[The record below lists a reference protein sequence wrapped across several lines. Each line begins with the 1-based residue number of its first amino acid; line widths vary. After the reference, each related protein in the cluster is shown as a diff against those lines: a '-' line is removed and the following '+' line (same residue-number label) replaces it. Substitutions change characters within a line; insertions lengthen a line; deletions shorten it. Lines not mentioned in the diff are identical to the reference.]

1 MGNVPLSSSIMI
13 AITVLRRRL
22 RAERR
27 RLSDATQRHH
37 AQQLARILGKHM
49 QFLRARHI
57 GGYWAAD
64 GEIDPGPLLK
74 LAQARH
80 KPCLLPVLRPHPR
93 RKLWFVRHDAGD
105 PVRANRYG
113 IPEPS
118 LRNSRIRPPWALD
131 LLFLPLVGF
140 DADCN
145 RLGMGGGYYDQT
157 LAYLRTRTY
166 WRRPLLVG
174 LAHECQ
180 RVERLPVRPWDIRLD
195 MVVTEQRLY
204 TWHKAGSPPGF
215 AAGCQFPDRREYVP
229 VGCPK
234 SSLF

>member
-1 MGNVPLSSSIMI
+1 MSPSYSFIMI
-13 AITVLRRRL
+13 AIPELRRRL
-22 RAERR
+22 RAERC
-27 RLSDATQRHH
+27 RLSSATQRRH
-37 AQQLARILGKHM
+37 AQQLALILGRHRV
-49 QFLRARHI
+49 FLRARNI

-64 GEIDPGPLLK
+64 GEIDPRPLLK

-93 RKLWFVRHDAGD
+93 RKLWFVRHAAGD
-105 PVRANRYG
+105 PLQANRYG

-118 LRNSRIRPPWALD
+118 LRNGRIRPPWALD

-157 LAYLRTRTY
+157 LAYLSTRTH

-180 RVERLPVRPWDIRLD
+180 RVERLEVRPWDIRLD
-195 MVVTEQRLY
+195 MVVTEKRIY
-204 TWHKAGSPPGF
+204 ARH
-215 AAGCQFPDRREYVP
+215 
-229 VGCPK
+229 
-234 SSLF
+234 